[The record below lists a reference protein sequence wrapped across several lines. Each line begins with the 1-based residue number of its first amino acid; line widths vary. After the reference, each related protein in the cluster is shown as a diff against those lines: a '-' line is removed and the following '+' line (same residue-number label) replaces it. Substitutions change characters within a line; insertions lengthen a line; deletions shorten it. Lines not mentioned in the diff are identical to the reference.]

1 MLSDLWSLW
10 SFNIFN
16 PVHLHRSASSRNGK
30 IALMM
35 SSSCL
40 SAQREASFALHL
52 PASKEYGPTCC
63 RSEPPNCWNIQSWS
77 ITKSE
82 IGFYMVF
89 IIIFSN
95 KIVQMQHVVGY
106 IPTIS
111 PLYPHYILIIYIYT
125 VINTYKYIYI
135 YTYYVYTYVYI
146 YIHNII
152 YIYIYNIVLYIYIY
166 THPHVWFLNSRVSSA
181 EDHPLSFLHW
191 AGGCPMG
198 CGWCEIRL
206 QWTQIFC

>member
-1 MLSDLWSLW
+1 MLSDLWSFW

-52 PASKEYGPTCC
+52 PASKGYGPTCC

-95 KIVQMQHVVGY
+95 KMVQMQHVVGY

-111 PLYPHYILIIYIYT
+111 HYIPIISPLYPHYILIYIYT
-125 VINTYKYIYI
+125 VINTHIYI
-135 YTYYVYTYVYI
+135 YTYYVYTC
-146 YIHNII
+146 I
-152 YIYIYNIVLYIYIY
+152 YIYIYIYIY
-166 THPHVWFLNSRVSSA
+166 MYT
-181 EDHPLSFLHW
+181 
-191 AGGCPMG
+191 
-198 CGWCEIRL
+198 I
-206 QWTQIFC
+206 